1 MAGEV
6 SSIDP
11 MLKNVRVEIHL
22 LFSLGI
28 LLRGSSWTG
37 VENRSVSLQALFQ
50 YHRPAPVDIVANL
63 PAYALEMKVVC
74 FLDIDIIVT
83 AVRVSCLSGDVVEQ
97 HFHVRRYF
105 ACWANSRSTDV
116 TLVELPEFR
125 FGWSPR
131 ADWGAVVLLVQ
142 SFGMVRVLVR
152 DDVLPRVDPA
162 L

>member
-1 MAGEV
+1 
-6 SSIDP
+6 

-37 VENRSVSLQALFQ
+37 VENRSVSLQALLQ
-50 YHRPAPVDIVANL
+50 YHRPTPVDIVANL

-116 TLVELPEFR
+116 NLVELPEFR

-142 SFGMVRVLVR
+142 SFGMVRVLLR
-152 DDVLPRVDPA
+152 DGVLPRVDPA

>member
-28 LLRGSSWTG
+28 LLRGCSWIG
-37 VENRSVSLQALFQ
+37 VENRSVSLQALLQ
-50 YHRPAPVDIVANL
+50 YHRPAPVVANL
-63 PAYALEMKVVC
+63 PVYALEMKVVC
-74 FLDIDIIVT
+74 FLDTDIIVT

-131 ADWGAVVLLVQ
+131 ADSGAILLLVQ

-152 DDVLPRVDPA
+152 DNVLPRVDPA